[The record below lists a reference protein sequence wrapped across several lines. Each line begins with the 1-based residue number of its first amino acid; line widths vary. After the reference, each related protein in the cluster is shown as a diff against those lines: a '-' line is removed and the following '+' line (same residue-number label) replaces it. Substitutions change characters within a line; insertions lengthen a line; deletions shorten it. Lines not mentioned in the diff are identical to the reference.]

1 MKYEDFKNRI
11 QLNKPGTPGK
21 PPVFKILDSG
31 LPIDEVMRNY
41 NFMVKSQWIVRSFID
56 LMQRSYYTCCYR
68 YLVPNV
74 NFLL

>member
-1 MKYEDFKNRI
+1 M
-11 QLNKPGTPGK
+11 
-21 PPVFKILDSG
+21 
-31 LPIDEVMRNY
+31 DEVMRNY

-74 NFLL
+74 NFSLRKCYSYLYEYQHNDDNFLLF